1 MRGRL
6 GRWYLVAIAGI
17 AVLLIAAL
25 ALLGVD
31 RAMRVSALAET
42 RTAATNQATILAA
55 GLALQKAG
63 VIEADV
69 DVKAAVDA
77 LVDTDFPVAAQ

>member
-1 MRGRL
+1 MTKLTIEELKQALKRL
-6 GRWYLVAIAGI
+6 PDWE
-17 AVLLIAAL
+17 L
-25 ALLGVD
+25 AKD
-31 RAMRVSALAET
+31 RELPQLERNDLTYSSIGDQQKE
-42 RTAATNQATILAA
+42 TILAA